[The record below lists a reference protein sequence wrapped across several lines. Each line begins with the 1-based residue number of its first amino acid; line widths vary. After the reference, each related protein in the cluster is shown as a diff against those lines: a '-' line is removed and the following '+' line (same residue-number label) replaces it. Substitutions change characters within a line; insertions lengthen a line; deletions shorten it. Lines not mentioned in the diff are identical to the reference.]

1 MPWIRTKR
9 GKGSGARLSDGLQK
23 PHRFASDFIAGLTGA
38 LVYIPQ
44 GIAYSLVAGV
54 APSFAL
60 YTGILAPIVG
70 TLGAGSSF
78 LVIIA
83 TNELAIPV
91 GSILAGLGDTRFL
104 FPLTFLVGAFQL
116 VFGFL
121 KFGNLTRFISESVM
135 TGFVT
140 GVALLLVLGQIDEL
154 TGYQPSA
161 SNVLLR
167 SWELLTHLSQVD
179 LATSLVGVF
188 TIVVIILVQKS
199 RLKSVALIIAMVLA
213 SVLAQLLAQPSV
225 KVLGAIAEIPNTLPW
240 PQWPDFSAMPRL
252 IPAALS
258 LAVVG
263 LAVAAGVA
271 QSYPERDGSL
281 PDASRDFIGQG
292 AANALGSFFMTM
304 PAGGSFSRTATSVSA
319 GAQTRWANI
328 FLGLI
333 LAVMLL
339 TVGGLTKFFPVSAL
353 AGLLIVIGV
362 QALKPER
369 IARVRHTHISERV
382 AMIATCALCLS
393 ISLQY
398 AILCGVVLTLLLF
411 LPPRRLRCSI
421 VRPLTCLENLRHDR
435 SGPSDFH
442 C

>member
-167 SWELLTHLSQVD
+167 SWELLTHLGQVD

-333 LAVMLL
+333 LAL
-339 TVGGLTKFFPVSAL
+339 TS
-353 AGLLIVIGV
+353 
-362 QALKPER
+362 
-369 IARVRHTHISERV
+369 
-382 AMIATCALCLS
+382 LC
-393 ISLQY
+393 
-398 AILCGVVLTLLLF
+398 
-411 LPPRRLRCSI
+411 R
-421 VRPLTCLENLRHDR
+421 
-435 SGPSDFH
+435 
-442 C
+442 